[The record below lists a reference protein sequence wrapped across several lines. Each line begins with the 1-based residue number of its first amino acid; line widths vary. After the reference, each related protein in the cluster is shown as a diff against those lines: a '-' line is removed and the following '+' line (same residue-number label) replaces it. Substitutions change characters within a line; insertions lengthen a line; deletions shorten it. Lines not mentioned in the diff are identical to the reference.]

1 MNPIVFAI
9 PVFLITIL
17 AEWGIAKRQGRDVY
31 SLPDAIGSLS
41 MGLLSQIVGLFTK
54 VASLAVYA
62 AIYDHGAITHW
73 PMDNVFV
80 WIVALLLY
88 DFLYYWNHRMGHEV
102 SLLWGAHSIHHSSE
116 YYNLSTALRQ
126 SSSGVLLSWLF
137 YIPMAI
143 LGVPPEMLVVV
154 GLIDLLYQYWV
165 HTELIGRLG
174 WLDRVFVTPSN
185 HRVHHG
191 QNDYCIDKNYG
202 GILVIWDRLFGTF
215 APERSDEKVIYG
227 IRKPLQSLNPLWAN
241 TLHYFDIWQHIRH
254 AADWRAKLK
263 TVWGS
268 PRLFSGDSQAKF
280 NSAEFVRYSPQTPQR
295 MVIYASAQYAL
306 LVPAFLYFLV
316 IFDRMNTHQAA
327 FYGLWLGLSLQ
338 AITGLLQHKKWAPWL
353 EIMRWVAGLGAMV
366 LALQIG
372 FGT

>member
-9 PVFLITIL
+9 PVFLLSIL
-17 AEWGIAKRQGRDVY
+17 AEWAIAKRQGLAIY

-41 MGLLSQIVGLFTK
+41 MGLLSQVVSLFAK
-54 VASLAVYA
+54 VASLAAYVA
-62 AIYDHGAITHW
+62 LHDHASITHW
-73 PMDNVFV
+73 PLDNVFL
-80 WIVALLLY
+80 WLVALLLY

-102 SLLWGAHSIHHSSE
+102 NLLWGAHSIHHSSE

-126 SSSGVLLSWLF
+126 SSTGVFLSWMF

-154 GLIDLLYQYWV
+154 GLIDLLYQYGV

-202 GILVIWDRLFGTF
+202 GMLVIWDRLFGTF
-215 APERSDEKVIYG
+215 APERFDEKVIYG
-227 IRKPLQSLNPLWAN
+227 IRKPLHSLNPLWAN
-241 TLHYFDIWQHIRH
+241 TSHYCDIGQHMRQ
-254 AADWRAKLK
+254 ATGWSAKLK
-263 TVWGS
+263 IIWSS
-268 PRLFSGDSQAKF
+268 PRVLSTNSSVQF
-280 NSAEFVRYSPQTPQR
+280 NPTHFVRYAPQTPKHII
-295 MVIYASAQYAL
+295 IYASAQYAL
-306 LVPAFLYFLV
+306 LVPAFLHFLI
-316 IFDRMNTHQAA
+316 IFDRMNAHQAA

-338 AITGLLQHKKWAPWL
+338 AITGLLQQKKWAPWS
-353 EIMRWVAGLGAMV
+353 EAIRWVAALGALV
-366 LALQIG
+366 AGLQVS
-372 FGT
+372 FGA

>member
-9 PVFLITIL
+9 PVFLLTIL

-41 MGLLSQIVGLFTK
+41 MGLFSQVVGLFAK
-54 VASLAVYA
+54 VASLAVYVA
-62 AIYDHGAITHW
+62 MYDHASITQW

-126 SSSGVLLSWLF
+126 SSTGVLLSWLF

-154 GLIDLLYQYWV
+154 GLVDLLYQYWV

-174 WLDRVFVTPSN
+174 WLDRIFVTPSN

-215 APERSDEKVIYG
+215 APERFDEKVIYG
-227 IRKPLQSLNPLWAN
+227 LRKPLQSLNPLWAN
-241 TLHYFDIWQHIRH
+241 TLHYFDIWQHLRH
-254 AADWRAKLK
+254 ATNWRAKLK
-263 TVWGS
+263 TMWGS
-268 PRLFSGDSQAKF
+268 PRLISGKTPAHF
-280 NSAEFVRYSPQTPQR
+280 NPTHFVRYTPQTPQR

-316 IFDRMNTHQAA
+316 LFDRMNTHQAA

-338 AITGLLQHKKWAPWL
+338 AITGLLQQKKWAPWL
-353 EIMRWVAGLGAMV
+353 EVLRWAAGLATMV
-366 LALQIG
+366 LAL
-372 FGT
+372 